1 MIDTELLK
9 EKVLDL
15 AMRGKLVEQD
25 PTEGNAKQLLEEI
38 RLERERLIKEKKI
51 KKSKPLPEI
60 SEDEIP
66 YDIPESWEWVRL
78 GDILIEH
85 VGGGTPSK
93 KVPEYWDGDIPWCSI
108 KDFHGDILTKTID
121 AITEAGLNNSSSNLI
136 QSGNLIVATRLA
148 VGKIMLTDI
157 DVAINQDLRAL
168 IFATGVNKAY
178 IRYIYGQLKF
188 VTQGVTVKGI
198 NISNLLS
205 ILIPLPPSKE
215 QERIAGRIKHIFKLI
230 DHLADQQDKF
240 INYQKLVQDK
250 VLELAMQGK
259 LVPQLP
265 EEGTAANLLE
275 EIEAERQRLIDEKKI
290 KKTKPFP
297 EISED
302 KIPYDIPESWEW
314 VRFGNLIQIINGDR
328 GKNYPGRKYY
338 ISEGCPI
345 ITASN
350 LGESFVDL
358 NSLNFIS
365 VERSKLLSS
374 GHVQKGDI
382 LYCIRGSLGK
392 NSMCQLNKGVIASS
406 LVIIR
411 MNFNNVSNN
420 YVHMYLNSKVGQ
432 TMIEKYKNGTA
443 QPNLSAKNLSLFLMP
458 VPPTKEQAR
467 IVNKLNEINQVLHGE
482 Y

>member
-93 KVPEYWDGDIPWCSI
+93 KVPEYWGGDIPWCSI
-108 KDFHGDILTKTID
+108 KDFHGDILSKTID
-121 AITEAGLNNSSSNLI
+121 AITEEGLNNSSSNLI

-168 IFATGVNKAY
+168 IFGTGVNKAY
-178 IRYIYGQLKF
+178 IRYIYGQLNF

-198 NISNLLS
+198 NINNLLS
-205 ILIPLPPSKE
+205 ILIPLPPLKE
-215 QERIAGRIKHIFKLI
+215 QERIADRIDHIFKLI

-250 VLELAMQGK
+250 ALELAMQGK
-259 LVPQLP
+259 LVPQIP

-275 EIEAERQRLIDEKKI
+275 EVEVERQRLIDEKKI
-290 KKTKPFP
+290 RKTKPLP

-302 KIPYDIPESWEW
+302 EIPYDIPESWEW
-314 VRFGNLIQIINGDR
+314 TWLGKIAFWEAGATPLKSNNEYYDNGE
-328 GKNYPGRKYY
+328 
-338 ISEGCPI
+338 ISWVLTG
-345 ITASN
+345 
-350 LGESFVDL
+350 DL
-358 NSLNFIS
+358 NDGFLEEVPNKITYLAVEETNVKMKPEGSVLLAMYGATIGKTAILNFPATTNQACIAAIPYIGVDNIFLQYMLKNLKEYFIS
-365 VERSKLLSS
+365 I
-374 GHVQKGDI
+374 GAG
-382 LYCIRGSLGK
+382 G
-392 NSMCQLNKGVIASS
+392 
-406 LVIIR
+406 
-411 MNFNNVSNN
+411 
-420 YVHMYLNSKVGQ
+420 
-432 TMIEKYKNGTA
+432 A
-443 QPNLSAKNLSLFLMP
+443 QPNISKTKIVSTLVPL
-458 VPPTKEQAR
+458 PPTKEQQR
-467 IVNKLNEINQVLHGE
+467 IVNKLDEINQVLHGE
-482 Y
+482 H